1 VPEGA
6 AAACDNG
13 IVFDLSEPASAFVRD
28 LGLTPRP
35 VGGRLRSA
43 LSRIRS
49 MKADAGQV
57 RALVLQGGGAL
68 GAFELGVAR
77 VLYGER
83 AWRPDVIAGVSIG
96 AVTAVLLARPKG
108 GDPLAAL
115 EAFWRQVAVTAPWIP
130 GPLRPYA
137 SVLGNPHLFMLRT
150 DVWNLPWWT
159 NFYTVGA
166 LRETLAGLVD
176 LDALA
181 DPGARPGVLLTATDV
196 AAGEITAFYSDD
208 KGLTLDHV
216 LASSSLPPSFPAT
229 TICRRSYWDGG
240 MFDNTPLG
248 AVLDHLDPSDACR
261 DEREVVVVNLFPNA
275 AHVPMNMAEV
285 SQRALNLIFANKTAS
300 DLRLLDRFN
309 AIAGLLDTIRSD
321 PRWADLAASAPFKA
335 ADRGYIEVP
344 NVVTVTRK
352 EPADSAAS
360 GDFSAETI
368 AARAEEGE
376 RATREAFAGRLR
388 KPARLA
394 AA

>member
-1 VPEGA
+1 ME
-6 AAACDNG
+6 
-13 IVFDLSEPASAFVRD
+13 
-28 LGLTPRP
+28 
-35 VGGRLRSA
+35 
-43 LSRIRS
+43 
-49 MKADAGQV
+49 ADTGKV

-83 AWRPDVIAGVSIG
+83 GWRPDVVAGVSIG
-96 AVTAVLLARPKG
+96 AITAALLARPKG
-108 GDPLAAL
+108 GDAVAAL
-115 EAFWRQVAVTAPWIP
+115 EAFWRRVTVATTWVP
-130 GPLRPYA
+130 GPLKAYA
-137 SVLGNPHLFMLRT
+137 SVLGNPHFFMPRT
-150 DVWNLPWWT
+150 DIWNLPWWT
-159 NFYTVGA
+159 NFYTVDA
-166 LRETLAGLVD
+166 LRETLAELVD

-181 DPGARPGVLLTATDV
+181 DPKAQPGMLLTATDV
-196 AAGEITAFYSDD
+196 AAGEITAFYSGD

-216 LASSSLPPSFPAT
+216 LASGSLPPSFPAT
-229 TICRRSYWDGG
+229 TICRRTYWDGG

-261 DEREVVVVNLFPNA
+261 DKREIVVVNLFPNA
-275 AHVPMNMAEV
+275 GPVPMNMSDV

-309 AIAGLLDTIRSD
+309 AIAGLLDTIRGD
-321 PRWADLAASAPFKA
+321 PRWAELAASAAFKA
-335 ADRGYIEVP
+335 ADQGYIQVP
-344 NVVTVTRK
+344 NIVTVTRK

-376 RATREAFAGRLR
+376 RATREALAARVR
-388 KPARLA
+388 KPPRLA

>member
-1 VPEGA
+1 
-6 AAACDNG
+6 
-13 IVFDLSEPASAFVRD
+13 
-28 LGLTPRP
+28 
-35 VGGRLRSA
+35 
-43 LSRIRS
+43 
-49 MKADAGQV
+49 MKADTGQV

-83 AWRPDVIAGVSIG
+83 AWRPDVVAGVSIG
-96 AVTAVLLARPKG
+96 AITAVLLGRPKG
-108 GDPLAAL
+108 GDPLGAL
-115 EAFWRQVAVTAPWIP
+115 EAFWRRVAVSATWIP

-137 SVLGNPHLFMLRT
+137 SVLGNPHFFLPRT

-159 NFYTVGA
+159 NFYTVEA
-166 LRETLAGLVD
+166 LRETLTELVD
-176 LDALA
+176 LEALA
-181 DPGARPGVLLTATDV
+181 DPDAQPGVLLTATDV
-196 AAGEITAFYSDD
+196 AAGQITAFYSGE

-216 LASSSLPPSFPAT
+216 LASGSLPPSFPAT
-229 TICRRSYWDGG
+229 TICRRTYWDGG

-275 AHVPMNMAEV
+275 GHVPMNMADV

-309 AIAGLLDTIRSD
+309 AVAGLLDTIRGD
-321 PRWADLAASAPFKA
+321 PRWAELADSPAFKE
-335 ADRGYIEVP
+335 ADRGYIQVP
-344 NVVTVTRK
+344 NIVAVTRK
-352 EPADSAAS
+352 EPADAAAS

-376 RATREAFAGRLR
+376 QAAREAFEGRVR
-388 KPARLA
+388 GRPRLVA
-394 AA
+394 A